1 MNRRKNSF
9 KFRNKSFTL
18 VEILI
23 VFAILAILAVIIILY
38 MKPALIF
45 AKSRDVRRVQDLKNI
60 NEALNVFAGDNPATA
75 MGSFATAY
83 ISLPDS
89 SPTCSSWISQL
100 PPLYGSGG
108 FSYHCAPQ
116 STYTNVDG
124 TGWIPVSFAS
134 DTMVAL
140 SNLPVDPINK
150 PPYYYVFMTAND
162 PQWELVA
169 FMEASNSAAISDG
182 GKMANAYEIGTNL
195 TFYPYLSLGAWINVP
210 GNSAFGTNNFQVMK
224 YEAKCVQASNNQ
236 PLTLPSS
243 WGGYNNSAQPCV
255 NPNYYIASTPNGA
268 PINYITHDTAKSYCL
283 TIGAHL
289 ITNDEWMTIADNV
302 ASVASNWTG
311 GTVGSGSLYIGNNTA
326 NTILQASPDDSQ
338 GYYGT
343 NNNANQRRTL
353 FLSNGQV
360 IWDFSGNVEE
370 HVQRSVNNSGD
381 NETTMNVP
389 SCNTGTG
396 WESCEF
402 APNPNNTSTPYVTAW
417 TTDVPQANVAPP
429 NSSWN
434 SNNGVG
440 VIHTIGSGGAGDQLF
455 VRGGAFNYS
464 PAGDG
469 VFALNLSWYPSL
481 SQMIGGFRCAK

>member
-1 MNRRKNSF
+1 MI
-9 KFRNKSFTL
+9 
-18 VEILI
+18 EILI
-23 VFAILAILAVIIILY
+23 VFAILAILAVILIIYL
-38 MKPALIF
+38 KPGLIF
-45 AKSRDVRRVQDLKNI
+45 AKSRDTRRVQDLKNI
-60 NEALNVFAGDNPATA
+60 NEALNVFAGDNPATS

-100 PPLYGSGG
+100 PPLPGY
-108 FSYHCAPQ
+108 SYHCAPQ
-116 STYTNVDG
+116 STYTNIDG

-140 SNLPVDPINK
+140 SDLPIDPINK

-182 GKMANAYEIGTNL
+182 GKMANAYEIGTSL
-195 TFYPYLSLGAWINVP
+195 TFYPYLSLGGWIEVP

-236 PLTLPSS
+236 PLTSPST
-243 WGGYNNSAQPCV
+243 WGGYFDALQHCV
-255 NPNYYIASTPNGA
+255 GPNYYVASTPNGD
-268 PINYITHDTAKSYCL
+268 PINTVSHDTAKSYCL
-283 TIGAHL
+283 AIGGGAHL

-302 ASVASNWTG
+302 ANVVSNWSG
-311 GTVGSGSLYIGNNTA
+311 GTVGSGFLYSGNTSA
-326 NTILQASPDDSQ
+326 DAALQASSDDSQ

-343 NNNANQRRTL
+343 NNNRNQRRTL

-360 IWDFSGNVEE
+360 IWDFSGNLFEF
-370 HVQRSVNNSGD
+370 VQRSVNNSGD

-396 WESCEF
+396 WEYCEF

-440 VIHTIGSGGAGDQLF
+440 GISTIGSGGAGGQTF

-464 PAGDG
+464 PAGAG
-469 VFALNLSWYPSL
+469 VFALDL
-481 SQMIGGFRCAK
+481 SQSTSSSGGMGGFRCAK